1 MSNEELFNI
10 FKILNKGY
18 FIDWFIETECKDL
31 ADYLFEKI
39 KNKELILKTSN
50 GLEIV
55 KYEDLYSD
63 RICFQ
68 FCLKNDVLECDLTV
82 FDPYE
87 YYWYKGHQ
95 YVKNAKDP
103 ILRFTPSFDLPISF
117 LQIIKERLLNN
128 YRLHLETLYQEYLL
142 EQETAKKEAW
152 INFKSKELLSQQN

>member
-1 MSNEELFNI
+1 MSDKELFSI
-10 FKILNKGY
+10 VKMLNKSY
-18 FIDWFIETECKDL
+18 FISWFIERECKDVV
-31 ADYLFEKI
+31 DYIFKKI
-39 KNKELILKTSN
+39 ENKELILKTSN
-50 GLEIV
+50 GLEIL

-68 FCLKNDVLECDLTV
+68 FCLKNDFLECCLRV
-82 FDPYE
+82 FEPYE

-95 YVKNAKDP
+95 YIKNAKDP
-103 ILRFTPSFDLPISF
+103 ILRFTASFDLPISF
-117 LQIIKERLLNN
+117 LQIIKERLSNN